1 MFRNFPLTQIHPH
14 AQQTAEAAEA
24 AEVQKKFWDAGIFPS
39 PIICHSCLH
48 NTICYY
54 HHLITITG
62 QCA

>member
-1 MFRNFPLTQIHPH
+1 VFLNFPLTQIHPH
-14 AQQTAEAAEA
+14 AQQAAEA
-24 AEVQKKFWDAGIFPS
+24 AGVQKKFWDAGIFPS
-39 PIICHSCLH
+39 LIIGHSCLH